1 MQPCGRRYR
10 GTNPTHRSHRFHG
23 GRIRLAS
30 PSVHPRRGRRA
41 RGPRRQCRV
50 GIEPGVAVGAHQ
62 ETAAAVHVGL
72 WVSATR
78 CLLTYVVA
86 PLVGALGVL
95 LGPLG
100 LLLQVAG
107 AITATARAHRLWVL
121 RSRLRLLYAGL
132 ALAVNTLALVALFE
146 VSRQVIGGVL
156 R

>member
-1 MQPCGRRYR
+1 MFTPVEAGAHAA
-10 GTNPTHRSHRFHG
+10 PE
-23 GRIRLAS
+23 AS
-30 PSVHPRRGRRA
+30 A
-41 RGPRRQCRV
+41 RV
-50 GIEPGVAVGAHQ
+50 GVEPGVEVGAHQ

-107 AITATARAHRLWVL
+107 AITATAGAHRLWVL
-121 RSRLRLLYAGL
+121 RSRLRPSTPGWP
-132 ALAVNTLALVALFE
+132 
-146 VSRQVIGGVL
+146 SP
-156 R
+156 